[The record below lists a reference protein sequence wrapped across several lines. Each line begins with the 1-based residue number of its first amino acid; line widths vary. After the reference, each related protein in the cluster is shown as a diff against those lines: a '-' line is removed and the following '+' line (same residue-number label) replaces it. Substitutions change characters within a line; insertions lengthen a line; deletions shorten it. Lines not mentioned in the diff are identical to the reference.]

1 MDRTDSLNIDK
12 ILQLLTKST
21 LDDDDDDDNSDDK
34 GSEKD
39 GTVEAGGET
48 QKHRR

>member
-1 MDRTDSLNIDK
+1 MDRTDPLNIDK

-21 LDDDDDDDNSDDK
+21 LDDDDDDNSDDK

-39 GTVEAGGET
+39 GTVEAGGKT
-48 QKHRR
+48 QKHRQ